1 MKNIEKSP
9 PKMCVLIFS
18 FNGQEWEKVLTASGI
33 KKQKNAIKESGVYM
47 VYNEQTE
54 KMPGRSSA
62 STTPTQPRSERLE
75 LAMAISSITTKQ
87 DAFIKAVETL
97 DKYKTE
103 ILQNL
108 DLEIESKKIELQDLE
123 ADFAKRKK
131 SGQIETDQYLKEY
144 QYKGVINLLENEDEE
159 PIKKDRLKE
168 MRDEIA
174 TLRTA
179 QTGELD
185 KVKHEERG
193 KAKAAIDDALSRME
207 LKHKAEIAQLSA
219 EVTQQKKE
227 IHTHELTIENMKN
240 ELAEQR
246 KLTKDVAQAGRA
258 APITQNLAGKV

>member
-1 MKNIEKSP
+1 
-9 PKMCVLIFS
+9 
-18 FNGQEWEKVLTASGI
+18 
-33 KKQKNAIKESGVYM
+33 
-47 VYNEQTE
+47 
-54 KMPGRSSA
+54 
-62 STTPTQPRSERLE
+62 
-75 LAMAISSITTKQ
+75 MAISSITTKQ

-123 ADFAKRKK
+123 AEYIKRKK

-144 QYKGVINLLENEDEE
+144 KYKGASQILEDEE
-159 PIKKDRLKE
+159 EEPIRKDKLQE
-168 MRDEIA
+168 MRNEIS

-179 QTGELD
+179 QTEELE
-185 KVKHEERG
+185 KIKREERG
-193 KAKAAIDDALSRME
+193 KAKTSLDDALSRME
-207 LKHKAEIAQLSA
+207 LKHQAEIAQLSA

-240 ELAEQR
+240 ELSEQR